1 MKPSSCS
8 AAPDPHIVTAHTAS
22 AKSVLVHHVYWIKQQ
37 TDAASLFME
46 TARSLDNVM
55 VAPRHANVIAI
66 VSRSFRL
73 PSHFNLNQ
81 TKDVENYCF
90 SCITIQS
97 HDNCFV
103 CFLMCKDEWRDWSC
117 KTIISMITVLYFSK
131 RQQKCTINYCWSR
144 EMHYSGIIPYCIW
157 ILIAIPQKCGSLPA
171 WLQYSWIELCF
182 NIRSITTI
190 PFHVTVH

>member
-22 AKSVLVHHVYWIKQQ
+22 AKSVLVQHVYWIKQQ
-37 TDAASLFME
+37 TEAAASLFME

-55 VAPRHANVIAI
+55 VAPRHANVISI

-73 PSHFNLNQ
+73 PPPPHFNLNQ
-81 TKDVENYCF
+81 SKDVENYCF
-90 SCITIQS
+90 SCIITIQS

-117 KTIISMITVLYFSK
+117 KTIISMITVLYFFK
-131 RQQKCTINYCWSR
+131 RQQTVSSTTAKAEWY
-144 EMHYSGIIPYCIW
+144 
-157 ILIAIPQKCGSLPA
+157 
-171 WLQYSWIELCF
+171 
-182 NIRSITTI
+182 IR
-190 PFHVTVH
+190 VA